1 MKYPPQV
8 IDQIKTRL
16 NIVDEV
22 RKVVPNMKKKGR
34 AWWGCC
40 PFHNEKSASFHV
52 REDQNS
58 YYCFGC
64 GAGGDVITFVQETQ
78 GGTFSEVVGRLARQI
93 GIKLPENEPADP
105 AAAQKRQDGYKALE
119 RAAIFYQRSL
129 NDACRSYIAKRSL
142 SEATVQE
149 FQLGYAPDSWDATKS
164 ALLNEGFSPD
174 ILKATGLTTQSE
186 KSAASDSG
194 RGRDYDRFRDRLM
207 FPIHDTQ
214 GRVVGFGGRVMG
226 KDKDGGGPK
235 YLNSP
240 ETPFFNKSYL
250 LYNLHRAKP
259 HLKTAGQI
267 VLVEGYMDVIA
278 LYQAG
283 FKTAVAPL
291 GTAVTAEQI
300 TLLWQQH
307 PHPVVC
313 LDGDAAGRTAAL
325 RMANRALGVLEPGRT
340 LSFVFLPQGED
351 PDSLVQK
358 DGIATFRNLL
368 TQTTSLENLLW
379 QQLSSAADVSTADGR
394 ATVEAEMAQLLA
406 EIKNATIRR
415 AYAQTLKDKLWD
427 AVRGSRGTAGAGK
440 APKAPSVMQAPRDYK
455 PAIQGDAATRTL
467 LALVCRWP
475 HILPQVDETL
485 GGIGYPAGPL
495 AELAQA
501 VVRAYVVLK
510 LPAEE
515 LAQDLQLGPHSA
527 TVADLL
533 TSTGVMTLPDDTDA
547 LTLFHEQHQL
557 WQAQTVSRSKYTE
570 IVKSA
575 DWFSPESWNKFKELK
590 ETSSTDLTPPPRR
603 PI

>member
-8 IDQIKTRL
+8 IDQIKARL

-40 PFHNEKSASFHV
+40 PFHNEKSGSFHV

-105 AAAQKRQDGYKALE
+105 AAAQRRQDGYKALE
-119 RAAIFYQRSL
+119 RAAVFYQRSL
-129 NDACRSYIAKRSL
+129 NEASRAYIEKRSL
-142 SEATVQE
+142 TESTVQE
-149 FQLGYAPDSWDATKS
+149 FQLGYAPDSWDATKN
-164 ALLNEGFSPD
+164 ALLNEGFSPEL
-174 ILKATGLTTQSE
+174 LKSTGLTTQSE
-186 KSAASDSG
+186 KTAEK
-194 RGRDYDRFRDRLM
+194 GRDYDRFRDRLM
-207 FPIHDTQ
+207 FPIHDNQ

-226 KDKDGGGPK
+226 KGEPK

-259 HLKTAGQI
+259 HIKTTGQI

-307 PHPVVC
+307 PHPIVC

-379 QQLSSAADVSTADGR
+379 QQLAGAADVTTADGR

-406 EIKNATIRR
+406 EIKNTTIRR
-415 AYAQTLKDKLWD
+415 AYGQTLKDKLWE
-427 AVRGSRGTAGAGK
+427 AVRGTRAGPRAGK
-440 APKAPSVMQAPRDYK
+440 PQTQNVMQAPRDYK

-475 HILPQVDETL
+475 QILPQVDEIL
-485 GGIGYPAGPL
+485 GGIAFPPGPL
-495 AELAQA
+495 AELSQA

-510 LPAEE
+510 LPAED

-533 TSTGVMTLPDDTDA
+533 TSTGVLTLPDETDA
-547 LTLFHEQHQL
+547 LVLFHEQHQL
-557 WQAQTVSRSKYTE
+557 WQTQTVSRSKYTE
-570 IVKSA
+570 IVKNA
-575 DWFSPESWNKFKELK
+575 DWFSPESWNKFKKLK
-590 ETSSTDLTPPPRR
+590 ET
-603 PI
+603 

>member
-1 MKYPPQV
+1 MKYPPQIV
-8 IDQIKTRL
+8 DQIKARL

-40 PFHNEKSASFHV
+40 PFHNEKSGSFHV

-64 GAGGDVITFVQETQ
+64 GAGGDVITFVQETT
-78 GGTFSEVVGRLARQI
+78 GGTFSEVVQRLARQA
-93 GIKLPENEPADP
+93 GVKLPDAAPSDP
-105 AAAQKRQDGYKALE
+105 QAAQRRNDGYKALE
-119 RAAIFYQRSL
+119 RASVFYQRSL
-129 NDACRSYIAKRSL
+129 NADAQAYIARRTL
-142 SEATVQE
+142 TPTTVEE
-149 FQLGYAPDSWDATKS
+149 FALGYAPDSWDATKT

-174 ILKATGLTTQSE
+174 VLKSTGLTTQSE
-186 KSAASDSG
+186 KSAEK
-194 RGRDYDRFRDRLM
+194 GRDYDRFRGRLM
-207 FPIHDTQ
+207 FPIHDSQ

-226 KDKDGGGPK
+226 KGEPK

-240 ETPFFNKSYL
+240 ETPFFNKSFL

-259 HLKTAGQI
+259 HIKTTGQI

-291 GTAVTAEQI
+291 GTAVTSEQI

-307 PHPVVC
+307 SHPIVC

-325 RMANRALGVLEPGRT
+325 RMANKALPVLEPGRT

-351 PDSLVQK
+351 PDTIVQK

-379 QQLSSAADVSTADGR
+379 QQLSSATDVTTADGR
-394 ATVEAEMAQLLA
+394 ATVEAELAGLLSQ
-406 EIKNATIRR
+406 ITNATVRK
-415 AYAQTLKDKLWD
+415 AYGQTLKDKLYE
-427 AVRGSRGTAGAGK
+427 ATRGSRAPRQSQHK
-440 APKAPSVMQAPRDYK
+440 APQASAQQAPRDYK

-485 GGIGYPAGPL
+485 GHITFPAGSL
-495 AELAQA
+495 AELSQA
-501 VVRAYVVLK
+501 VLRAYVVLK
-510 LPAEE
+510 LAPED
-515 LAQDLQLGPHSA
+515 LQQDLQNGPHSSI
-527 TVADLL
+527 VYDLL
-533 TSTGVMTLPDDTDA
+533 TSTGVLTLPEETDA
-547 LTLFHEQHQL
+547 LALFHEQHTL
-557 WQAQTVSRSKYTE
+557 WQSQSDHRSKYTE
-570 IVKSA
+570 MLKKG
-575 DWFSPESWNKFKELK
+575 DWFSQEYFDKFKELK
-590 ETSSTDLTPPPRR
+590 ESSSTTPSAALTPSSRR

>member
-8 IDQIKTRL
+8 IDQIKARL

-40 PFHNEKSASFHV
+40 PFHNEKSGSFHV

-93 GIKLPENEPADP
+93 GIKLPEHEPADP
-105 AAAQKRQDGYKALE
+105 AAAQRRQDGYKALE
-119 RAAIFYQRSL
+119 RAAVFYQRSL
-129 NDACRSYIAKRSL
+129 NEASRAYIEKRSL
-142 SEATVQE
+142 TESTVQE
-149 FQLGYAPDSWDATKS
+149 FQLGYAPDSWDATKN
-164 ALLNEGFSPD
+164 ALLNEGFSPEL
-174 ILKATGLTTQSE
+174 LKSTGLTTQSE
-186 KSAASDSG
+186 KSAEK
-194 RGRDYDRFRDRLM
+194 GRDYDRFRDRLM
-207 FPIHDTQ
+207 FPIHDNQ

-226 KDKDGGGPK
+226 KGEPK

-250 LYNLHRAKP
+250 LYNLHRSKP
-259 HLKTAGQI
+259 HIKTTGQI

-307 PHPVVC
+307 PHPIVC

-379 QQLSSAADVSTADGR
+379 QQLAGAADVTTADGR

-406 EIKNATIRR
+406 EIKNTTIRR
-415 AYAQTLKDKLWD
+415 AYGQTLKDKLWEV
-427 AVRGSRGTAGAGK
+427 VRGTRAGPRAGK
-440 APKAPSVMQAPRDYK
+440 PQTQNVMQAPRDYK

-475 HILPQVDETL
+475 QILPQVDEIL
-485 GGIGYPAGPL
+485 GGIAFPPGPL
-495 AELAQA
+495 AELSQA

-510 LPAEE
+510 LPAED

-533 TSTGVMTLPDDTDA
+533 TSTGVLTLPDETDA
-547 LTLFHEQHQL
+547 LVLFHEQHQL
-557 WQAQTVSRSKYTE
+557 WQAQSVSRSKYTE
-570 IVKSA
+570 IVKNA
-575 DWFSPESWNKFKELK
+575 DWFSPENWNKFKELK
-590 ETSSTDLTPPPRR
+590 ETSSTDLTPSPRR

>member
-1 MKYPPQV
+1 MKYPPQIV
-8 IDQIKTRL
+8 DQLKARL

-64 GAGGDVITFVQETQ
+64 GAGGDVITFTQETQ
-78 GGTFSEVVGRLARQI
+78 GGTFSEVVQRLARQV
-93 GIKLPENEPADP
+93 GIKLPESEPSDP
-105 AAAQKRQDGYKALE
+105 AATQRRNDGYKALE
-119 RAAIFYQRSL
+119 RASVFFQRSL
-129 NDACRSYIAKRSL
+129 NADAQAYITRRAL
-142 SEATVQE
+142 TPATVEE
-149 FQLGYAPDSWDATKS
+149 FGLGYAPDSWDATKN
-164 ALLNEGFSPD
+164 ALLSEGFTPEV
-174 ILKATGLTTQSE
+174 LKSTGLTTQSE
-186 KSAASDSG
+186 KSAEK
-194 RGRDYDRFRDRLM
+194 GRDYDRFRGRLM
-207 FPIHDTQ
+207 FPIHDSQ

-226 KDKDGGGPK
+226 KGEPK

-259 HLKTAGQI
+259 HLKTSGQI

-307 PHPVVC
+307 PHPIVC

-325 RMANRALGVLEPGRT
+325 RMANKALPVLEPGRT

-351 PDSLVQK
+351 PDTLVQK
-358 DGIATFRNLL
+358 DGIGTFRNLL
-368 TQTTSLENLLW
+368 QQTTSLENLLW
-379 QQLSSAADVSTADGR
+379 QQISATADLTTADGR
-394 ATVEAEMAQLLA
+394 ATVESELGQLLA
-406 EIKNATIRR
+406 QITNQTVRR
-415 AYAQTLKDKLWD
+415 AYGQTLKDKLYQ
-427 AVRGSRGTAGAGK
+427 ATRGNRTPRNESK
-440 APKAPSVMQAPRDYK
+440 ARAPESSAAQAPRDYK

-467 LALVCRWP
+467 LALICRWP
-475 HILPQVDETL
+475 GILPQVDETL
-485 GGIGYPAGPL
+485 GHLSFPPGPL
-495 AELAQA
+495 AELSQA
-501 VVRAYVVLK
+501 ILRAYVVLK
-510 LPAEE
+510 LPAED
-515 LAQDLQLGPHSA
+515 LQQDLTQGPHSSI
-527 TVADLL
+527 VYDLL
-533 TSTGVMTLPDDTDA
+533 TSTGVLTLPEDTDA
-547 LTLFHEQHQL
+547 LHLFHEQHSL
-557 WQAQTVSRSKYTE
+557 WLSQSQRRSEYTE
-570 IVKSA
+570 MLKKA
-575 DWFSPESWNKFKELK
+575 DWLSPESWNKFKELK
-590 ETSSTDLTPPPRR
+590 ETSSAVLTPPQRR

>member
-8 IDQIKTRL
+8 IDQIKARL

-40 PFHNEKSASFHV
+40 PFHNEKSGSFHV

-129 NDACRSYIAKRSL
+129 NDASRAYIEKRSL
-142 SEATVQE
+142 TESTVQE

-164 ALLNEGFSPD
+164 ALLSEGFVPEL
-174 ILKATGLTTQSE
+174 LKSTGLTTQSE
-186 KSAASDSG
+186 KSAEK
-194 RGRDYDRFRDRLM
+194 GRDYDRFRDRLM
-207 FPIHDTQ
+207 FPIHDNQ

-226 KDKDGGGPK
+226 KGEPK

-250 LYNLHRAKP
+250 LYKLHRAKP
-259 HLKTAGQI
+259 HIKTTGQI

-307 PHPVVC
+307 SHPIVC

-379 QQLSSAADVSTADGR
+379 QQLSGAADVTTADGR

-406 EIKNATIRR
+406 EIKNTTIRR
-415 AYAQTLKDKLWD
+415 AYGQTLKDKLWE
-427 AVRGSRGTAGAGK
+427 AVRGSRSGASTGKTAK
-440 APKAPSVMQAPRDYK
+440 PQSVMQAPRDYK

-475 HILPQVDETL
+475 QILPQVDEVL
-485 GGIGYPAGPL
+485 GGISFPAGPL

-533 TSTGVMTLPDDTDA
+533 TSTGVMTLPEETDA

-557 WQAQTVSRSKYTE
+557 WQVQSVSRSKYTE
-570 IVKSA
+570 IVKNG

-590 ETSSTDLTPPPRR
+590 ETSSTDLTPSPRR

>member
-1 MKYPPQV
+1 MKYPPHIIEQV
-8 IDQIKTRL
+8 KTRL

-40 PFHNEKSASFHV
+40 PFHTEKSASFHV

-78 GGTFSEVVGRLARQI
+78 GGTFTEVVGRLARQA
-93 GIKLPENEPADP
+93 GIKLPDAEPTDP
-105 AAAQKRQDGYKALE
+105 AAAQKRQSGAKALE
-119 RAAIFYQRSL
+119 RAAVFFHRSL
-129 NDACRSYIAKRSL
+129 NDTARAYIAKRAL
-142 SEATVQE
+142 TEATVAE
-149 FQLGYAPDSWDATKS
+149 FQLGYAPDSWDATKN
-164 ALLNEGFSPD
+164 ALLSEGFTPEV
-174 ILKATGLTTQSE
+174 LKATGLTTQSE
-186 KSAASDSG
+186 KSAQANNG
-194 RGRDYDRFRDRLM
+194 QGRDYDRFRDRLM
-207 FPIHDTQ
+207 FPIHDSQ

-226 KDKDGGGPK
+226 KGEPK

-259 HLKTAGQI
+259 HLKSSGQL

-291 GTAVTAEQI
+291 GTSVTAEQI
-300 TLLWQQH
+300 TLLWQQN

-325 RMANRALGVLEPGRT
+325 RMANRALSVLEPGRT
-340 LSFVFLPQGED
+340 LNFVFLPQGED

-358 DGIATFRNLL
+358 DGIATFRTLL

-379 QQLSSAADVSTADGR
+379 QQLSSLADATTADGR
-394 ATVEAEMAQLLA
+394 ATLETELAQLLA
-406 EIKNATIRR
+406 QITNPTIRR
-415 AYAQTLKDKLWD
+415 AYGQTLKDKLWQ
-427 AVRGSRGTAGAGK
+427 AVRGTRGGAGAK
-440 APKAPSVMQAPRDYK
+440 APLAQSVMQAPRDYK

-485 GGIGYPAGPL
+485 GSLTFPPGPL

-510 LPAEE
+510 LPPED
-515 LAQDLQLGPHSA
+515 LAQDLQQGPHST

-533 TSTGVMTLPDDTDA
+533 TSTGVFTLAPETDA
-547 LTLFHEQHQL
+547 LALFHNQHNL
-557 WQAQTVSRSKYTE
+557 WRAQSQSRAKYTE
-570 IVKSA
+570 TLKNT
-575 DWFSPESWNKFKELK
+575 DWFAPESWNKFKDLK
-590 ETSSTDLTPPPRR
+590 ESASTVLTPSPRR